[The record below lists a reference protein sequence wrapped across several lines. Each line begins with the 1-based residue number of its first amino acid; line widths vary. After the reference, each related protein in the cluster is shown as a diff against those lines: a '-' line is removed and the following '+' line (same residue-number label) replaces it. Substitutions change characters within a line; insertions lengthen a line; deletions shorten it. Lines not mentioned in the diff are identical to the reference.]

1 MTADLDPVTQG
12 HDLLFHMLK
21 IKVLLKMNTDVNI
34 ALMKYRLGLNY
45 LYYKKYLVAF
55 SYF

>member
-1 MTADLDPVTQG
+1 
-12 HDLLFHMLK
+12 
-21 IKVLLKMNTDVNI
+21 MNTDVNI

-45 LYYKKYLVAF
+45 LYYKKYLVPF